1 GQPLLVPESIAV
13 SQREADCA
21 EEHMATF
28 QQLGFELQR
37 LGPESLAIRQIPA
50 LLKQAEANR
59 LVHDVLADLMEYGTS
74 DRVQAHMNE
83 LLGTMACHGAIRA
96 NRRLA
101 IPEMNGLLRD
111 MENTERSGQCNHG
124 RPTWTQLGLDDLDK
138 SALPPAIF
146 LMGPTA
152 AGKTDLAIELTKVL
166 PCELISV
173 DSALVYRGMDIG
185 TAKPSKAL
193 LDKYP
198 HRLID
203 ILDPSQSYSAADFRT
218 DALQAM
224 AEITARGKIP
234 LLVGGTMLY
243 FKALLEGLA
252 DMPAAD
258 AEVRA
263 QLEAEAISRG
273 WQALH
278 DELASI
284 DPVSAARIHPNDPQR
299 LVRALEVY
307 RVSGM
312 SMTAHREQ
320 QSAQSAQ
327 AGGSG
332 RHQLPYTVANLAIA
346 PTDRKVLHDRI
357 ALRFRQMLDEGFVEE
372 VVALRSRGD
381 LHSNLPSI
389 RAV

>member
-1 GQPLLVPESIAV
+1 
-13 SQREADCA
+13 
-21 EEHMATF
+21 M
-28 QQLGFELQR
+28 
-37 LGPESLAIRQIPA
+37 
-50 LLKQAEANR
+50 
-59 LVHDVLADLMEYGTS
+59 
-74 DRVQAHMNE
+74 
-83 LLGTMACHGAIRA
+83 
-96 NRRLA
+96 
-101 IPEMNGLLRD
+101 
-111 MENTERSGQCNHG
+111 
-124 RPTWTQLGLDDLDK
+124 

-152 AGKTDLAIELTKVL
+152 AGKTDFAIELTKVL

-193 LDKYP
+193 LDAYP

-218 DALQAM
+218 DALKAM

-263 QLEAEAISRG
+263 QIEAQAASQG

-299 LVRALEVY
+299 LVRALEVF

-327 AGGSG
+327 ASASG

-357 ALRFRQMLDEGFVEE
+357 AVRFRQMLDEGFVEE

-389 RAV
+389 RAVGYRQVWDHLDGKLTRDEMQERGIIATRQLAKRQFTWLRSWQDLHWLDSLACDNLPRALKYLGSVSILS

>member
-1 GQPLLVPESIAV
+1 
-13 SQREADCA
+13 
-21 EEHMATF
+21 M
-28 QQLGFELQR
+28 
-37 LGPESLAIRQIPA
+37 
-50 LLKQAEANR
+50 
-59 LVHDVLADLMEYGTS
+59 
-74 DRVQAHMNE
+74 
-83 LLGTMACHGAIRA
+83 
-96 NRRLA
+96 
-101 IPEMNGLLRD
+101 
-111 MENTERSGQCNHG
+111 
-124 RPTWTQLGLDDLDK
+124 

-193 LDKYP
+193 LDKFP

-203 ILDPSQSYSAADFRT
+203 ILDPADTYSAADFRA
-218 DALQAM
+218 DALIAM

-252 DMPAAD
+252 DMPAANP
-258 AEVRA
+258 EIRA
-263 QLEAEAISRG
+263 QLEVEAASKG

-278 DELASI
+278 DELAI
-284 DPVSAARIHPNDPQR
+284 VDPVSAARIHPNDPQR
-299 LVRALEVY
+299 LSRALEVY
-307 RVSGM
+307 RASGL

-320 QSAQSAQ
+320 QSAQSTEA
-327 AGGSG
+327 AASG

-346 PTDRKVLHDRI
+346 PLDRKVLHDRI
-357 ALRFRQMLDEGFVEE
+357 AQRFTQMLDHGFVEE
-372 VVALRSRGD
+372 VVALRARGD
-381 LHSNLPSI
+381 LHSNMPSI
-389 RAV
+389 RAVGYRQVWDHLEGKLTRDEMQERGIIATRQLAKRQFTWLRSWEDLHWLDSLACDNLPRALKYLGSVSILS

>member
-1 GQPLLVPESIAV
+1 
-13 SQREADCA
+13 
-21 EEHMATF
+21 M
-28 QQLGFELQR
+28 
-37 LGPESLAIRQIPA
+37 
-50 LLKQAEANR
+50 
-59 LVHDVLADLMEYGTS
+59 
-74 DRVQAHMNE
+74 
-83 LLGTMACHGAIRA
+83 
-96 NRRLA
+96 
-101 IPEMNGLLRD
+101 
-111 MENTERSGQCNHG
+111 
-124 RPTWTQLGLDDLDK
+124 

-193 LDKYP
+193 LEKYP

-258 AEVRA
+258 AQIRA
-263 QLEAEAISRG
+263 QIEAQAASQG

-278 DELASI
+278 DELASV

-299 LVRALEVY
+299 LVRALEVF

-327 AGGSG
+327 ASASG

-357 ALRFRQMLDEGFVEE
+357 AVRFRQMLDEGFVEE

-389 RAV
+389 RAVGYRQVWDHLDGKLTRDEMQERGIIATRQLAKRQFTWLRSWQDLHWLDSLASDNLSRALKYLGSVSILS